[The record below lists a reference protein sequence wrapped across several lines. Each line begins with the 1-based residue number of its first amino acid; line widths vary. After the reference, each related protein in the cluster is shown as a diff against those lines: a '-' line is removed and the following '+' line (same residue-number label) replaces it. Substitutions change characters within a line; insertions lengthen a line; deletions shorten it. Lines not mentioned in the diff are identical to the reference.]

1 MEAQK
6 KRILE
11 ILRSCK
17 GNDKAITARA
27 LSRKLHIP
35 EREVRG
41 IISDLVINERALI
54 GSSVRRPY
62 GFYMIKT
69 ACEWVGN
76 IKQCGS
82 REKTIKD
89 RKLSLY
95 QSGKGRFSK
104 KIQSEFNFNG

>member
-6 KRILE
+6 NRILT
-11 ILRSCK
+11 ILRPCK

-27 LSRKLHIP
+27 LSRKLHVP

-69 ACEWVGN
+69 ACEWKEN
-76 IKQCGS
+76 IKRCGS
-82 REKTIKD
+82 REKANRD

-95 QSGKGRFSK
+95 QSGKSRFSK
-104 KIQSEFNFNG
+104 KIQGEFNFNG